1 MSNKDENDCE
11 RERSTEQEH
20 ANLPPERR
28 NLFKT
33 LNDINIEDLENSEK
47 DLSFYELVSKVI
59 CSM

>member
-20 ANLPPERR
+20 GNLPPERR

-47 DLSFYELVSKVI
+47 DLSFYELVSKVTF
-59 CSM
+59 SM